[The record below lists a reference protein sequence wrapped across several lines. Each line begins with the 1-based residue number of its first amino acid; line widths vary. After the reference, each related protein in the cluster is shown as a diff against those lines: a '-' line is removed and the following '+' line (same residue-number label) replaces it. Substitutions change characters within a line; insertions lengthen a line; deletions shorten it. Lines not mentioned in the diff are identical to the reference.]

1 MSGPAEA
8 AAQSETAFAA
18 FVDTL
23 AADPA
28 RREQLTDLLR
38 EDHSVYQQRGTA
50 TVVRMRGW
58 ILLALA
64 RTGVSDAALPFVLD
78 ELDTGIDPYL
88 VAVAAH
94 ALRCYRQPLPGFAP
108 FLMQALANVRYRD
121 DPVALDEYGGYA
133 IGARATSPVVELL
146 RTLAWLGPNA
156 RGSLAA
162 LEALAKP
169 DGGLPPRRSPELQR
183 ALVAIGAE
191 AAARESCEQSCCTLE
206 NGWAEGFRRV
216 CRLRRESESVKSVVF
231 EDQNGESIRFDELF
245 IGRPSVVVFFYTR
258 CDNPLKCSLTV
269 TKLARVQ
276 GLLAERGLADRIQT
290 AAITYDPAYDL
301 PNRLSAY
308 GKNRGVRM
316 DARNLMLRAVDG
328 NERLR
333 AHFALGVS
341 FIESLVNRHRI
352 EAYVLDREG
361 RIAASFERVRWD
373 EHEVVN
379 RAMEVLREGPAAFAG
394 NDPGPAQRDRPS
406 PSPPSE
412 NAPDRAHASLGRRS
426 ASPLVATL
434 ASVGVAFFPKC
445 PVCWAAYLSLFG
457 IATLEQIPYAPWL
470 LPLLAAAVLVNLLS
484 VWLRARASG
493 RFGAFYLVAA
503 GAAVIFASNLGIGS
517 EAVAISGVGLTL
529 AGSLLSALD
538 RVQLRRDRPDAYAS
552 RRARAPSATFRF
564 ARPRR

>member
-1 MSGPAEA
+1 VSGLAEA
-8 AAQSETAFAA
+8 AAQSETAFAE
-18 FVDTL
+18 FVDAL
-23 AADPA
+23 ASDPA

-38 EDHSVYQQRGTA
+38 EDHPAYQQRGTA

-64 RTGVSDAALPFVLD
+64 KTALSDAALAFVLD

-94 ALRCYRQPLPGFAP
+94 ALRAYPRPLPAFAP
-108 FLMQALANVRYRD
+108 FLVQALANVRYRD

-133 IGARATSPVVELL
+133 IGARVTSPVVELL

-156 RGSLAA
+156 RGSLAE
-162 LEALAKP
+162 LEALASP
-169 DGGLPPRRSPELQR
+169 EGGLPPKRRPELQC
-183 ALVAIGAE
+183 ALAAMSAD
-191 AAARESCEQSCCTLE
+191 AAAGEPREESCCTLE
-206 NGWAEGFRRV
+206 SGWADAFRRV
-216 CRLRRESESVKSVVF
+216 IRVRRESESVKSVVF
-231 EDQNGESIRFDELF
+231 EDQNGASIRFDELF
-245 IGRPSVVVFFYTR
+245 IGHPSIVVFFYTR

-269 TKLARVQ
+269 TKLARIQ
-276 GLLAERGLADRIQT
+276 SLLAERGLADRIQT

-316 DARNLMLRAVDG
+316 DARNRMLRAVDG

-379 RAMEVLREGPAAFAG
+379 RAVEVLHEGPAAFAG
-394 NDPGPAQRDRPS
+394 NDTGPSRRDRPS
-406 PSPPSE
+406 PSMLSE
-412 NAPDRAHASLGRRS
+412 KAPDPSHASLGRRS

-445 PVCWAAYLSLFG
+445 PVCWAAYLSFFG

-484 VWLRARASG
+484 VWLRARVSG

-529 AGSLLSALD
+529 AGSLLSTLD
-538 RVQLRRDRPDAYAS
+538 RVQVRRNRPDAYAS
-552 RRARAPSATFRF
+552 EARPSAMRNV
-564 ARPRR
+564 